1 MFCTSWTINRRQ
13 SFGRLAFA
21 EIVGLIVGGVLA
33 SAIVA
38 ALLLPRLRSP

>member
-1 MFCTSWTINRRQ
+1 MFCTSWTINRRH
-13 SFGRLAFA
+13 SFGRLAIA

-33 SAIVA
+33 LAIVA